1 MDLLLVR
8 HAESEG
14 NALGLMQGHQDFP
27 LSEQGRGQALR
38 LGSWLAAQGIRWDH
52 AYCSPLLRAHETATI
67 VCDANGHPA
76 PELEPDLMEL
86 AAGTLEGLDRGQMA
100 ERFPL
105 FLQRRVTEIGD
116 FAEFGGESYDE
127 VQIRAQRLLDRLVA
141 AHRAAETKLLL
152 VGHGGFHFQLLKLLI
167 CLPVPRICIVRMS
180 NACASMVHLRER
192 RGTFMGE
199 LMWHVP
205 VDLMGVPSGEG
216 SSAIFR

>member
-14 NALGLMQGHQDFP
+14 NALGLMQGLQDFP
-27 LSEQGRGQALR
+27 LSERGKGQARR
-38 LGSWLAAQGIRWDH
+38 LGSWLAAQGIRWDR

-67 VCDANGHPA
+67 VCEATGHAA
-76 PELEPDLMEL
+76 PELEPDLVEL
-86 AAGTLEGLDRGQMA
+86 AAGTLEGLDRRQMA
-100 ERFPL
+100 EQFPL
-105 FLQRRVTEIGD
+105 FLQRHVTEIGD
-116 FAEFGGESYDE
+116 FGEFGGESYDQ

-141 AHRAAETKLLL
+141 GHRASADKLLL
-152 VGHGGFHFQLLKLLI
+152 VGHGGFHFQMLKLLI

-205 VDLMGVPSGEG
+205 VDLMGVESGEG

>member
-27 LSEQGRGQALR
+27 LSERGRGQARR
-38 LGSWLAAQGIRWDH
+38 LAGWLSAQGIRWDQ
-52 AYCSPLLRAHETATI
+52 AYSSPLLRAHETATL
-67 VCDANGHPA
+67 VCDETGHAA

-86 AAGTLEGLDRGQMA
+86 AAGTLEGLDREGMA
-100 ERFPL
+100 QQFPL
-105 FLQRRVTEIGD
+105 FLKRRVTEIGD
-116 FAEFGGESYDE
+116 FAEFGGESYDD
-127 VQIRAQRLLDRLVA
+127 VQIRAQRLLDRLTR
-141 AHRAAETKLLL
+141 AHRGAESKLLL

-180 NACASMVHLRER
+180 NACATMVHLRER

-205 VDLMGVPSGEG
+205 VDLMGVASGEG

>member
-14 NALGLMQGHQDFP
+14 NALGLMQGLQDFA
-27 LSEQGRGQALR
+27 LSERGRAQARR
-38 LGSWLAAQGIRWDH
+38 LASWLAAQGIGWDR
-52 AYCSPLLRAHETATI
+52 AFCSPLLRAHETATI
-67 VCDANGHPA
+67 VCEATGHAP
-76 PELEPDLMEL
+76 PELEPDLVEL

-105 FLQRRVTEIGD
+105 FLQRHVTEIGD
-116 FAEFGGESYDE
+116 FAEFGGESYDA
-127 VQIRAQRLLDRLVA
+127 VQIRAQRLLERLSA
-141 AHRAAETKLLL
+141 GHRASSGKLLL

-180 NACASMVHLRER
+180 NACATMVHLRDR

-205 VDLMGVPSGEG
+205 VDLMGSESGEG